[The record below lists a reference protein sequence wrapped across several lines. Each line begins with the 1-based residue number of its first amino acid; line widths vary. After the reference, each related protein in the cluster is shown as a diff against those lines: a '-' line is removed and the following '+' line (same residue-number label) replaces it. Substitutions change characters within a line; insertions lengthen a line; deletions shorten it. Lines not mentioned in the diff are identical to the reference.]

1 MCGPGAIAKAIPRV
15 NTLIFFLKDLTEAD
29 DIVANLQNSLSQAS
43 VSIQKC
49 KFEAATCSS
58 KSNTFNLCTNVAIN
72 VSRLTILQRLYRIRT
87 KLCYLC

>member
-1 MCGPGAIAKAIPRV
+1 MCGPGAIAKAIARV
-15 NTLIFFLKDLTEAD
+15 NNLIFFMKDSTQAD

-58 KSNTFNLCTNVAIN
+58 KSNTFHLCKNVAIN
-72 VSRLTILQRLYRIRT
+72 
-87 KLCYLC
+87 